1 MRTFGAYGGVR
12 THPVHPPLVT
22 GLALIVRK
30 QLSSFDPC
38 HYSLPLIQ
46 IVDKLITNSETRD
59 DNNNRVTPTVKDE
72 TNHISIVK
80 RTVKAPTQR
89 SFLHRRTNSISI
101 CSAADS
107 STLLCLFLLLSWV
120 YIEAFSSTPWFLQP
134 INLDNDVQLKQ
145 WRWVKLDIYYIN
157 YIHKWGTLWIYLS
170 PKE

>member
-1 MRTFGAYGGVR
+1 MLPRAALHGKLSVNWSSQ
-12 THPVHPPLVT
+12 LE
-22 GLALIVRK
+22 ALIVRE

-46 IVDKLITNSETRD
+46 IVDKLITNSETPD
-59 DNNNRVTPTVKDE
+59 DNSNRVTPTVKYE

-80 RTVKAPTQR
+80 ITVKAPTQG
-89 SFLHRRTNSISI
+89 SFLHRRTTSISI

-107 STLLCLFLLLSWV
+107 STLLCLFLLLFWV
-120 YIEAFSSTPWFLQP
+120 YIEALSNTPWFSQP

-157 YIHKWGTLWIYLS
+157 CIHKWGTLWIYLS